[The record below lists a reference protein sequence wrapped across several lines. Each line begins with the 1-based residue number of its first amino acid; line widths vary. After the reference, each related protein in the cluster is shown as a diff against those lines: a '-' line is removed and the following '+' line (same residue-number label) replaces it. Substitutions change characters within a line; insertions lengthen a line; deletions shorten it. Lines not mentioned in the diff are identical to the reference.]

1 MKKKIMN
8 SIKRN
13 NTVIVIV
20 VICTSLARTAGNN
33 KYIFQI
39 ALVFGQTMTII
50 CQLPV
55 FTHQYFI
62 NKLEFGIYKHSLKFS
77 YQNCCYFCW
86 RDSPHFLT
94 HSKNPLDYL
103 LRKILLL
110 NSQLFSFLSSFLFC
124 STHFSRVIFFKRNFN
139 FDSTF

>member
-13 NTVIVIV
+13 NTVTVIV

-62 NKLEFGIYKHSLKFS
+62 NKLEFGI
-77 YQNCCYFCW
+77 
-86 RDSPHFLT
+86 
-94 HSKNPLDYL
+94 
-103 LRKILLL
+103 
-110 NSQLFSFLSSFLFC
+110 
-124 STHFSRVIFFKRNFN
+124 
-139 FDSTF
+139 